1 VTGFSILFSRPETIP
16 PGDHSEPAYFADLN
30 LDQLVSSVITGRDEY
45 NLRPFFYLRLAT
57 AEEVRYRHGVLR
69 DLERRDLRDIILAF
83 AEKMRDMRARLA
95 QAGKVHDQLQ
105 RERLFLGAA
114 GIYCEAVESLG
125 RELSEAGPSSAGML
139 GFSEYLARY
148 LASAAHT
155 RLQEDMRRIENWLE
169 QIRYALHIRGNR
181 IKVSAYNR
189 EADYSGDIRAT
200 FRKFEQAELAE
211 QRSKFPA
218 LLEVDHVEAGILE
231 RVARLFPETFGALN
245 AFFEHRQGYIDPV
258 IGTFDR
264 QVQFYLAYLDYLA
277 PLRRAGLGFCYP
289 DVSAQST
296 QTSATDTFDVV
307 LAAKLVAAKES
318 VICNDIRLSGA
329 ERLLVVTG
337 PNQGGKTTYAR
348 AFGQLHYLASLGCLV
363 PGATAT
369 VFLPDQIFTHFE
381 QEEDI
386 ETLSGKLQ
394 DDLIRLRQILQQATG
409 DSVIILNEIFTS
421 TTLDDALALS
431 ARLLDRVAA
440 LGCLCACVT
449 FLDELA
455 SFNPGT
461 VSVVA
466 SVVPGDP
473 ASRTFKLVRRPA
485 DGFAYAEAVA
495 EKYGLSYQ
503 RVRAR
508 VSA

>member
-1 VTGFSILFSRPETIP
+1 MTGFSILFSRPESIP
-16 PGDHSEPAYFADLN
+16 PGDLSEPAYFADLN
-30 LDQLVSSVITGRDEY
+30 LDQLVSSVIAGRDEY
-45 NLRPFFYLRLAT
+45 NLRQLFYVRLTT
-57 AEEVRYRHGVLR
+57 AAEVRYRHGIIR
-69 DLERRDLRDIILAF
+69 DLERQDLRGIVLAF
-83 AEKMRDMRARLA
+83 AQKMRDMRARLA
-95 QAGKVHDQLQ
+95 QAGKVHHQLQ

-125 RELSEAGPSSAGML
+125 RELSEADPTSAGML
-139 GFSEYLARY
+139 AFSEYLARY
-148 LASAAHT
+148 LASAAHAGL
-155 RLQEDMRRIENWLE
+155 REDTLRIENWLG
-169 QIRYALHIRGNR
+169 QIRYTLHIKGSR
-181 IKVSAYNR
+181 IKVSAYDG
-189 EADYSGDIRAT
+189 EADYSQEIRAT
-200 FRKFEQAELAE
+200 FRKFEQAEVAE

-231 RVARLFPETFGALN
+231 RVSRLFPETFGALS
-245 AFFEHRQGYIDPV
+245 AFFEQRQGYLDPV
-258 IGTFDR
+258 IGSFDR

-289 DVSAQST
+289 DVSAQSR

-307 LAAKLVAAKES
+307 LAAKLVAAKEP
-318 VICNDIRLSGA
+318 VIRNDIRLSGA

-348 AFGQLHYLASLGCLV
+348 AFGQVHYLASLGCLV

-381 QEEDI
+381 REEDI

-409 DSVIILNEIFTS
+409 DSVVILNEIFTS

-431 ARLLDRVAA
+431 ARLLGRVAA
-440 LGCLCACVT
+440 LDCLCACVT

-455 SFNPGT
+455 SFNQGT
-461 VSVVA
+461 VSMVA

-473 ASRTFKLVRRPA
+473 ASRTFRLVRRPA

-495 EKYGLSYQ
+495 ERYGLSYQ

-508 VSA
+508 VRA